1 MNADPPKILVKGRP
15 LGFFILVSG
24 QLLVGTIHV
33 FFGLLLLTFD
43 ASSYFPSTVAYD
55 IYTFFFGLLGLVFA
69 GYLWQ
74 GRRVGWIGTIG
85 LSLFVIAADS
95 LTLLNLP
102 SIPGIPKF
110 PALAEIGY
118 SVLIISYLSLR
129 HVRENFLR

>member
-24 QLLVGTIHV
+24 QLLVGAIHV

-43 ASSYFPSTVAYD
+43 ASSIFPSTAAYD
-55 IYTFFFGLLGLVFA
+55 IYTFFFGLLGLVFTV
-69 GYLWQ
+69 YLWQ
-74 GRRVGWIGTIG
+74 GKRVGWIGTIG

-129 HVRENFLR
+129 HVRVKFLR